1 MRLLSCTYFSS
12 FFAASAWT
20 EESSK
25 SNTILDLANSA
36 CETHISIHAPMK
48 GATEHDISVTS
59 VPLISIRTPTKG
71 ATIKSPNSKLFF
83 IISIHAP
90 AKGATQIAELGT
102 TKTLFQSTLPR
113 RERPDAVHR
122 RASKQYFNPRSR
134 EGSDAIRMH
143 KTNHPNTFQSTLPRR
158 ERLLRRDAV
167 AASRIF
173 QSTLPR
179 RERHSG
185 LSFRSSSLYIF
196 QSTLPRRERLD
207 EFDKLPLH
215 LPNFN
220 PRSREGSDQS

>member
-1 MRLLSCTYFSS
+1 MKLLSCTYFSI

-113 RERPDAVHR
+113 RERLFHDSIFFAQH
-122 RASKQYFNPRSR
+122 YFNPRSR
-134 EGSDAIRMH
+134 EGSDPMQYTGGHRSSISIHAPAKGATKIDGE
-143 KTNHPNTFQSTLPRR
+143 FL
-158 ERLLRRDAV
+158 
-167 AASRIF
+167 
-173 QSTLPR
+173 
-179 RERHSG
+179 G
-185 LSFRSSSLYIF
+185 LSDISIHAPAKGATWQR
-196 QSTLPRRERLD
+196 
-207 EFDKLPLH
+207 
-215 LPNFN
+215 
-220 PRSREGSDQS
+220 

>member
-1 MRLLSCTYFSS
+1 MKLLSCTYFSI

-90 AKGATQIAELGT
+90 AKEATAWLMQIINST
-102 TKTLFQSTLPR
+102 QFQSTLPR
-113 RERPDAVHR
+113 RERRQVSLVHR
-122 RASKQYFNPRSR
+122 
-134 EGSDAIRMH
+134 
-143 KTNHPNTFQSTLPRR
+143 
-158 ERLLRRDAV
+158 LL
-167 AASRIF
+167 
-173 QSTLPR
+173 L
-179 RERHSG
+179 E
-185 LSFRSSSLYIF
+185 F

-207 EFDKLPLH
+207 GNPFCTFAH
-215 LPNFN
+215 HFN
-220 PRSREGSDQS
+220 PRSREGSDADCDDWCLSFAISIHAPAKGATQRQMKKV

>member
-1 MRLLSCTYFSS
+1 MKLLSCTYFSI

-134 EGSDAIRMH
+134 EGSDGM
-143 KTNHPNTFQSTLPRR
+143 NHETWLEYRKFQSTLPRR
-158 ERLLRRDAV
+158 ERPQHQKE
-167 AASRIF
+167 IF
-173 QSTLPR
+173 VQI
-179 RERHSG
+179 
-185 LSFRSSSLYIF
+185 Y
-196 QSTLPRRERLD
+196 
-207 EFDKLPLH
+207 
-215 LPNFN
+215 FN
-220 PRSREGSDQS
+220 PRSREGSDLAEVENADEIAISIHAPAKGATTSR

>member
-134 EGSDAIRMH
+134 EGSDWDAYVFSEL
-143 KTNHPNTFQSTLPRR
+143 PLVFQSTLPRR
-158 ERLLRRDAV
+158 ERQQY
-167 AASRIF
+167 F
-173 QSTLPR
+173 T
-179 RERHSG
+179 
-185 LSFRSSSLYIF
+185 
-196 QSTLPRRERLD
+196 
-207 EFDKLPLH
+207 
-215 LPNFN
+215 N
-220 PRSREGSDQS
+220 PQVNIVKH

>member
-1 MRLLSCTYFSS
+1 MSGLQYIGCLGYSFETVILYIFFH

-90 AKGATQIAELGT
+90 AKGAT
-102 TKTLFQSTLPR
+102 
-113 RERPDAVHR
+113 
-122 RASKQYFNPRSR
+122 
-134 EGSDAIRMH
+134 AIFH
-143 KTNHPNTFQSTLPRR
+143 K
-158 ERLLRRDAV
+158 
-167 AASRIF
+167 
-173 QSTLPR
+173 
-179 RERHSG
+179 
-185 LSFRSSSLYIF
+185 SSS
-196 QSTLPRRERLD
+196 
-207 EFDKLPLH
+207 
-215 LPNFN
+215 
-220 PRSREGSDQS
+220 

>member
-90 AKGATQIAELGT
+90 AKGATMERASISIWIPEFQS
-102 TKTLFQSTLPR
+102 TLPRRERLLRRDAVAASRIFQSTLPR

-158 ERLLRRDAV
+158 ERRQAESHEVLVTEISIHAPAKGATQWTV
-167 AASRIF
+167 F
-173 QSTLPR
+173 
-179 RERHSG
+179 
-185 LSFRSSSLYIF
+185 
-196 QSTLPRRERLD
+196 
-207 EFDKLPLH
+207 
-215 LPNFN
+215 
-220 PRSREGSDQS
+220 

>member
-1 MRLLSCTYFSS
+1 MKLLSCTYFSI

-90 AKGATQIAELGT
+90 AKGATPFLQCHNLI
-102 TKTLFQSTLPR
+102 K
-113 RERPDAVHR
+113 
-122 RASKQYFNPRSR
+122 
-134 EGSDAIRMH
+134 
-143 KTNHPNTFQSTLPRR
+143 TFQSTLPRR
-158 ERLLRRDAV
+158 ERQDMAFRML
-167 AASRIF
+167 
-173 QSTLPR
+173 
-179 RERHSG
+179 G
-185 LSFRSSSLYIF
+185 LDVISIHAPAKGA
-196 QSTLPRRERLD
+196 TV
-207 EFDKLPLH
+207 H
-215 LPNFN
+215 LKVKMVV
-220 PRSREGSDQS
+220 

>member
-1 MRLLSCTYFSS
+1 MKLLSCTYFSI

-113 RERPDAVHR
+113 RER
-122 RASKQYFNPRSR
+122 QRS
-134 EGSDAIRMH
+134 
-143 KTNHPNTFQSTLPRR
+143 T
-158 ERLLRRDAV
+158 V
-167 AASRIF
+167 
-173 QSTLPR
+173 
-179 RERHSG
+179 
-185 LSFRSSSLYIF
+185 SFWGFLIF
-196 QSTLPRRERLD
+196 QSTLPRRERLG
-207 EFDKLPLH
+207 
-215 LPNFN
+215 
-220 PRSREGSDQS
+220 RGRQCR

>member
-1 MRLLSCTYFSS
+1 MFGIYLVSNILVVWDIPLKLLSCTYFSI

-90 AKGATQIAELGT
+90 AKGATPFLQCHNLI
-102 TKTLFQSTLPR
+102 K
-113 RERPDAVHR
+113 
-122 RASKQYFNPRSR
+122 
-134 EGSDAIRMH
+134 
-143 KTNHPNTFQSTLPRR
+143 TFQSTLPRR
-158 ERLLRRDAV
+158 ERQQY
-167 AASRIF
+167 F
-173 QSTLPR
+173 T
-179 RERHSG
+179 
-185 LSFRSSSLYIF
+185 
-196 QSTLPRRERLD
+196 
-207 EFDKLPLH
+207 
-215 LPNFN
+215 N
-220 PRSREGSDQS
+220 PQVNIVKY

>member
-1 MRLLSCTYFSS
+1 MFGIYLVSNILVVWDIPLKLLSCTYFSI

-90 AKGATQIAELGT
+90 AKGATAIFHKIINLYCKTSTNT
-102 TKTLFQSTLPR
+102 TRINSLNINKKYINRIKARILN
-113 RERPDAVHR
+113 
-122 RASKQYFNPRSR
+122 YFF
-134 EGSDAIRMH
+134 GA
-143 KTNHPNTFQSTLPRR
+143 NHLINLCK
-158 ERLLRRDAV
+158 
-167 AASRIF
+167 
-173 QSTLPR
+173 
-179 RERHSG
+179 
-185 LSFRSSSLYIF
+185 LYIR
-196 QSTLPRRERLD
+196 TCNL
-207 EFDKLPLH
+207 
-215 LPNFN
+215 
-220 PRSREGSDQS
+220 

>member
-1 MRLLSCTYFSS
+1 MKLLSCTYFSI

-90 AKGATQIAELGT
+90 AKGATMQKDFSGRFAE
-102 TKTLFQSTLPR
+102 
-113 RERPDAVHR
+113 
-122 RASKQYFNPRSR
+122 YFNPRSR
-134 EGSDAIRMH
+134 EGSDGADHRCELIQNISIH
-143 KTNHPNTFQSTLPRR
+143 APAKGATLNNLPDNDTKTISIHAPAKGATGIWKDVKGYSEISIHAPAKGATL
-158 ERLLRRDAV
+158 
-167 AASRIF
+167 SRYHA
-173 QSTLPR
+173 R
-179 RERHSG
+179 
-185 LSFRSSSLYIF
+185 
-196 QSTLPRRERLD
+196 
-207 EFDKLPLH
+207 
-215 LPNFN
+215 
-220 PRSREGSDQS
+220 SDQ

>member
-1 MRLLSCTYFSS
+1 MRSPAGSSETGGVFGIYLVSNILVVWDIPLKLLSCTYFSI

-90 AKGATQIAELGT
+90 AKGATAKI
-102 TKTLFQSTLPR
+102 TKTI
-113 RERPDAVHR
+113 PDD
-122 RASKQYFNPRSR
+122 F
-134 EGSDAIRMH
+134 H
-143 KTNHPNTFQSTLPRR
+143 KINNCNN
-158 ERLLRRDAV
+158 
-167 AASRIF
+167 
-173 QSTLPR
+173 
-179 RERHSG
+179 
-185 LSFRSSSLYIF
+185 SFA
-196 QSTLPRRERLD
+196 
-207 EFDKLPLH
+207 
-215 LPNFN
+215 
-220 PRSREGSDQS
+220 